1 MRGPAAATN
10 LSCIISF
17 LLWKPDP
24 DQLSV
29 FFVLAALWG
38 MADAVWQTQTN
49 GESSA
54 TGPRRR

>member
-1 MRGPAAATN
+1 MCAPAAATN

-24 DQLSV
+24 NQLAV

-38 MADAVWQTQTN
+38 AADAVWQTQTN
-49 GESSA
+49 GESGS
-54 TGPRRR
+54 TDPRHR